1 MTLQQVAEQLQ
12 KNGFSAMV
20 LPDAAA
26 AKRKALELIGTGS
39 VGFGGSVTTQ
49 TLGLY
54 DTLKDAGNAV
64 YWHWKAT
71 PEEVPATLERAAKA
85 DFYVSSSNAITHTGA
100 LVNTDGR
107 GNRVSSLCN
116 GPRKV
121 IVIAGR
127 NKIVPDIPAAIS
139 RIKNI
144 AAPLNARRI
153 GLKTPCAVTGKC
165 TDCHS
170 AQRMCN
176 VTSIMEAPTSPTEVF
191 HVLLVD
197 EDLGF

>member
-26 AKRKALELIGTGS
+26 AKSKALELVGAGS

-54 DTLKDAGNAV
+54 DTLKAAGNAV
-64 YWHWKAT
+64 YWHWKAA
-71 PEEVPATLERAAKA
+71 PEDVPSTLECAAKA
-85 DFYVSSSNAITHTGA
+85 DFYIASANAVTQKGA

-127 NKIVPDIPAAIS
+127 NKIVPDIPDAID
-139 RIKNI
+139 RIHSI
-144 AAPLNARRI
+144 AAPLNAKRL

-165 TDCHS
+165 TDCHA
-170 AQRMCN
+170 AQRMCR
-176 VTSIMEAPTSPTEVF
+176 VTSIMEAPTSPTEAF
-191 HVLLVD
+191 YVLLVD
-197 EDLGF
+197 EDIGF